1 MILSLPS
8 RRLVFLLKTSLVISV
23 QFLPVTAVCQQLAA
37 YHDNQDRFYIFDKG
51 KTIQAE
57 YLPVKS
63 FSVGGRCIL
72 YVDSRNHLKMYYHGE
87 ITTLEVNLV
96 NHYEALDYLSVYS
109 LGGIVKI
116 IEEGRITTV
125 STNALAYQS
134 NDSIITF
141 YDTSKRLLA
150 VYYRGQVSMLED
162 GLTGKPFHSFRSGD
176 NLVAYVENPTGALK
190 IFYGGEIIVQES
202 NMIDGTYKTGRDIVA
217 YVNPSDMRF
226 KAFYRHKE
234 YLLEEFPPESF
245 VVGDDMVAYVDN
257 TGSFKIFINGETT
270 EIASFVPDFYEVHNQ
285 MVIYGEQGYF
295 KAWYGQRSYQLET
308 FIPEKRMAEW
318 NTIVYID
325 INRNVKVFSNGELSV
340 LTYDLAEA
348 AYLYRDVV
356 VVNKGMNNHNVY
368 WNGKKY

>member
-1 MILSLPS
+1 MILSPPS
-8 RRLVFLLKTSLVISV
+8 KLVFLLKISLVVSALLFPIV
-23 QFLPVTAVCQQLAA
+23 AVGQQLAA
-37 YHDNQDRFYIFDKG
+37 YHDNQDRFFIFDKG

-63 FSVGGRCIL
+63 FSVGGQCIL
-72 YVDSRNHLKMYYHGE
+72 YLDNRNHLKMYYQGE
-87 ITTLEVNLV
+87 ITTLEVNDV
-96 NHYEALDYLSVYS
+96 TQYEALDYLSVYS

-134 NDSIITF
+134 NDSIVTF
-141 YDTSKRLLA
+141 YDTNRRLLA
-150 VYYRGQVSMLED
+150 VYYKGQVSMLED
-162 GLTGKPFHSFRSGD
+162 GLTGKPFRSFRSGD
-176 NLVAYVENPTGALK
+176 NIVAYVESPSGALK
-190 IFYGGEIIVQES
+190 IFYGGEIIVQEP

-226 KAFYRHKE
+226 KAFYRGKE
-234 YLLEEFPPESF
+234 YLLEEFSPESF
-245 VVGDDMVAYVDN
+245 IVGDEIVAYVDN
-257 TGSFKIFINGETT
+257 TGSFKVFSQGETI

-285 MVIYGEQGYF
+285 LIVYGEQGYF
-295 KAWYGQRSYQLET
+295 KAWYGNQSYLLET
-308 FIPEKRMAEW
+308 FTPAKRFAEW

-325 INRNVKVFSNGELSV
+325 INRNVKVFSKGALSV

-348 AYLYRDVV
+348 VYLYRDVV